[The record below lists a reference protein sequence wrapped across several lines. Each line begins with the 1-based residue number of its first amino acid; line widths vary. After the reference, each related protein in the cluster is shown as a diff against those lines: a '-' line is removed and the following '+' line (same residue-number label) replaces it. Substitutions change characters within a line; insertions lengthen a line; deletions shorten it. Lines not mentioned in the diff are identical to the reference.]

1 MALAVSR
8 NHRYSAGVQE
18 DLPISGDALKRRR
31 LELGLT
37 QRMIAEAL
45 GISSASVTQWE
56 TGRSAPSMANI
67 NRLLEVLQINV
78 DTRTNDQR
86 VTDLEAK
93 MLQVQQTVAQLAD
106 QLLQQTQ
113 AVADLAAAMPR
124 RRSDR

>member
-1 MALAVSR
+1 M
-8 NHRYSAGVQE
+8 QE

-93 MLQVQQTVAQLAD
+93 MLQVQQTVAQLAE